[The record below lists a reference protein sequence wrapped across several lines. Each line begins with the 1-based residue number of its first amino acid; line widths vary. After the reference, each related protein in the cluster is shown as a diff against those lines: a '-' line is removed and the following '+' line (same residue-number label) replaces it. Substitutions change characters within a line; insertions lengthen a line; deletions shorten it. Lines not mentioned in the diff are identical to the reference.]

1 QRGPARGERGSLRQD
16 ADGAQPPQPRQ
27 MQDGGI
33 DARIHAKIIATHDNA
48 LPPFPFPAPRL
59 AAVHVRF
66 SMRAL
71 SRQIGWFL
79 CVGCAAAAT
88 HWAVAVGCVEQLGLP
103 PLAANAIGW
112 LVAFVVSFTGHYR
125 LTFRHLASRWTVAAR
140 RFFLISACGFL
151 LNEAAY
157 AWLLH
162 ITRVRYDAP
171 LALIL
176 LGLAALTFLASR
188 LWAFRRR
195 PGAWTP
201 RRCRCARRCSG
212 NRHNGRARPAAP
224 QSARRRRR
232 RPRSRTGCRA
242 RRRTCAPAAHRAAP
256 ARAGRPADRTA
267 RRRIAPCASCR
278 AARSP
283 GRSSRRPPSRAGA
296 RPYRNPGRTDTSA
309 VSPGRRR
316 AASRRRC
323 AGPAARRC
331 AAGWP
336 RTRRPGTRTA
346 RPTRRGSPRPGAA
359 GAGPRRAA
367 RRPAPPRPAARP
379 GAAAPAA
386 HSRSAWSSEW
396 RKSPARQRTIPPSG
410 CAPRTHRRRSRTPCA
425 APRRPIATRAPP
437 GR

>member
-1 QRGPARGERGSLRQD
+1 RSAAQHRFEGVELARQLLVEPGAIEAVGVGPRNQRGQRQHAGGRGVAQVFGQVQVHAQVQAAQRGPARGERGALRQD
-16 ADGAQPPQPRQ
+16 ADGAKPPQPRQ
-27 MQDGGI
+27 MQHGGI
-33 DARIHAKIIATHDNA
+33 DARIHAKIVATHDNA

-71 SRQIGWFL
+71 IKQIGWFL

-162 ITRVRYDAP
+162 ITRVRYDAL

-195 PGAWTP
+195 PGA
-201 RRCRCARRCSG
+201 
-212 NRHNGRARPAAP
+212 
-224 QSARRRRR
+224 
-232 RPRSRTGCRA
+232 
-242 RRRTCAPAAHRAAP
+242 
-256 ARAGRPADRTA
+256 
-267 RRRIAPCASCR
+267 
-278 AARSP
+278 
-283 GRSSRRPPSRAGA
+283 
-296 RPYRNPGRTDTSA
+296 
-309 VSPGRRR
+309 
-316 AASRRRC
+316 
-323 AGPAARRC
+323 
-331 AAGWP
+331 
-336 RTRRPGTRTA
+336 
-346 RPTRRGSPRPGAA
+346 
-359 GAGPRRAA
+359 
-367 RRPAPPRPAARP
+367 
-379 GAAAPAA
+379 
-386 HSRSAWSSEW
+386 
-396 RKSPARQRTIPPSG
+396 
-410 CAPRTHRRRSRTPCA
+410 
-425 APRRPIATRAPP
+425 
-437 GR
+437 